1 MPEIAPKTRAVVRQ
15 QALRQMCYGPDG
27 GLTKNARLIAAYL
40 KRECNGDG
48 REGPPLV
55 AGTGAI
61 DPVAMGVQIGRRQVF
76 DLLAR
81 MLSLKL
87 EDRHNLKED
96 L

>member
-1 MPEIAPKTRAVVRQ
+1 MSVQPGTKARVRQ

-40 KRECNGDG
+40 RKECNGDG
-48 REGPPLV
+48 RDGPPL
-55 AGTGAI
+55 ARETGAI

-76 DLLAR
+76 DILAR
-81 MLSLKL
+81 MLSLDL
-87 EDRHNLKED
+87 GTIHNLKED

>member
-1 MPEIAPKTRAVVRQ
+1 VALNPKQKGLVRQ

-40 KRECNGDG
+40 RKECNGDG

-55 AGTGAI
+55 RETGQI
-61 DPVAMGVQIGRRQVF
+61 DPVAMGVQLGRRQVF
-76 DLLAR
+76 DILAR
-81 MLSLKL
+81 MLNLDL
-87 EDRHNLKED
+87 ETIHNLKED